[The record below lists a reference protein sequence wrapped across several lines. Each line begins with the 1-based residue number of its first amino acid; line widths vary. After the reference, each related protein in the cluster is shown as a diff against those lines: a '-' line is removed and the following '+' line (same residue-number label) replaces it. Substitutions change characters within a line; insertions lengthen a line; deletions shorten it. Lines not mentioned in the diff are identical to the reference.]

1 MQTILLSQHQVA
13 VVDDQDFPLL
23 VGFRWCYRAE
33 RDGKQGYA
41 VRHVKV
47 DGKDRLCYLHRQL
60 MDPAPG
66 HEVIFL
72 NGDRLD
78 CRRGNLRVVTKREAR
93 QHHLQARSN
102 SESGIKGISYNRRPG
117 TWSVDIYRDGQAE
130 RVGTFLTLQDAK
142 EAHQT
147 ALWRENPD
155 LHTAPER
162 VARSN
167 NPAPVQRSDPD
178 APRLIEAR

>member
-1 MQTILLSQHQVA
+1 MQTIPLSQNQVA
-13 VVDDQDFPLL
+13 LVDDEDFPLL
-23 VGFRWCYRAE
+23 SDFRWCYRAE
-33 RDGKQGYA
+33 RDERQGYA
-41 VRHVKV
+41 VRHRKT

-78 CRRGNLRVVTKREAR
+78 CRRENLRVVTKREAR

-117 TWSVDIYRDGQAE
+117 TWTVDIYRDGRAQ

-142 EAHQT
+142 EAQQT
-147 ALWRENPD
+147 ALRRENPD

-162 VARSN
+162 VERPSGLEVGQPSN
-167 NPAPVQRSDPD
+167 PD
-178 APRLIEAR
+178 TPCLSECH

>member
-13 VVDDQDFPLL
+13 VVDDADFPLL
-23 VGFRWCYRAE
+23 SDFRWCYRAE
-33 RDGKQGYA
+33 RGGKQGYA
-41 VRHVKV
+41 VRHVQV

-60 MDPAPG
+60 MEPAPG

-102 SESGIKGISYNRRPG
+102 SESGIKGVSYNHWAK
-117 TWSVDIYRDGQAE
+117 TWSVDIYRDGRAK

-142 EAHQT
+142 EAHQS
-147 ALWRENPD
+147 ALRRENPD
-155 LHTAPER
+155 LHTAPARVER
-162 VARSN
+162 PSGLELG
-167 NPAPVQRSDPD
+167 QRSDPE
-178 APRLIEAR
+178 APRLSEGR

>member
-1 MQTILLSQHQVA
+1 MQTILLSQNQVA
-13 VVDDQDFPLL
+13 VVDDQDFPQLA
-23 VGFRWCYRAE
+23 GFRWCYRAE
-33 RDGKQGYA
+33 RNGKQGYA

-47 DGKDRLCYLHRQL
+47 DGKDRLWYLHRQL

-117 TWSVDIYRDGQAE
+117 TWTVDIYRDGRAQ
-130 RVGTFLTLQDAK
+130 RVGTFLTLQDAR
-142 EAHQT
+142 EAHQA
-147 ALWRENPD
+147 ALRRENPH

-162 VARSN
+162 VERPSN
-167 NPAPVQRSDPD
+167 PVPVQRDNVDGPLNE
-178 APRLIEAR
+178 RR